1 MNTNILKGFFFIC
14 GCIGFFAPI
23 AFYKDKGIGIIVGII
38 TSSTG
43 LIGIY
48 QIHKYE
54 NEKKNFDDDSNDDSN
69 DDDIDNDDSNY
80 DDNDNELIIE

>member
-23 AFYKDKGIGIIVGII
+23 AFYKDKGIGIIVGIV

-48 QIHKYE
+48 LIHKYE
-54 NEKKNFDDDSNDDSN
+54 NEKKNFDDNDDSNDDN
-69 DDDIDNDDSNY
+69 DDDIDNDDSN